1 MIRSLRI
8 RLLLNTSLAV
18 AMILSLLG
26 AALYLCMR
34 KSTESDFNLALLAKA
49 RAVASTAE
57 QHGQKIIFDFAR
69 QQMPQFVTS
78 DHPDYFQAWIDPDV
92 VIRSPS
98 LRENNLPRPPQVR
111 GLIYTDLVLPDGRPG
126 RSVSMSFTTTIEPA
140 AEGNSPENENENE
153 DKDKDKKEPARAIV
167 LSVATDSIGLHQ
179 TLQNLGYLLVGLC
192 ALAVVVSGIVLVWI
206 VGRAVRPVERIARDI
221 DQLRESDLS
230 TRLHSPDVPLE
241 LQPVVEK
248 LNGLLSRLESAF
260 SREKAF
266 TADVAHELRT
276 PLTALLTTFEVCRS
290 RPRDEAAYMSAID
303 KCRNVALQMQA
314 MVETLLMLARAEA
327 GQLSL
332 KLQSIDAADLM
343 DDCWALFSPRAEHRR
358 LNMQWQVA
366 GPIPIETDPEK
377 LRIILHNLFD
387 NAISYAD
394 EAGTI
399 RISAKVI
406 GEKFRVDV
414 ANTGSRVTPDQSAH
428 LFDRFW
434 RGDQARADVGIHC
447 GLGLSFCQRLS
458 RLLKGEIEVQTTE
471 GGWFAARLTL
481 PTGRAESANISRQVM
496 ANTPAV

>member
-8 RLLLNTSLAV
+8 RLLINTSLAV
-18 AMILSLLG
+18 AMILGLLG
-26 AALYLCMR
+26 AVLYLCMR
-34 KSTESDFNLALLAKA
+34 QAIESDFNLALLTKA

-57 QHGQKIIFDFAR
+57 QHGQKIIFDFAP

-98 LRENNLPRPPQVR
+98 LKHNDLSHPPQAA
-111 GLIYTDLVLPDGRPG
+111 GLIYTDLTLPDGRPG
-126 RSVSMSFTTTIEPA
+126 RSVSMSFTTTIEQA
-140 AEGNSPENENENE
+140 AGGDSPENENED
-153 DKDKDKKEPARAIV
+153 DKDKDKKEPARTIV
-167 LSVATDSIGLHQ
+167 LSVATDSIGLNQ
-179 TLQNLGYLLVGLC
+179 TLQNLGYLLIGLC
-192 ALAVVVSGIVLVWI
+192 SLAVVVSGIVLVWI

-221 DQLRESDLS
+221 DQLRENDLS

-290 RPRDEAAYMSAID
+290 RPREQADYISAID

-332 KLQSIDAADLM
+332 KLQSTDAADLM
-343 DDCWALFSPRAEHRR
+343 DDCWALFSPRAEQRC
-358 LNMQWQVA
+358 LNIQWQVA

-387 NAISYAD
+387 NAVSYAN
-394 EAGTI
+394 ESGTI
-399 RISAKVI
+399 RISAKVT
-406 GEKFRVDV
+406 GDKFHLDV
-414 ANTGSRVTPDQSAH
+414 ANTGNRISPEQFTH

-434 RGDQARADVGIHC
+434 RGDQARASVGVHC
-447 GLGLSFCQRLS
+447 GLGLSLCQRLCK
-458 RLLKGEIEVQTTE
+458 LLKGEIEIQTTE
-471 GGWFAARLTL
+471 GDWFIARLKL
-481 PTGRAESANISRQVM
+481 PVGPVQHTIAPQEFPANSITV
-496 ANTPAV
+496 